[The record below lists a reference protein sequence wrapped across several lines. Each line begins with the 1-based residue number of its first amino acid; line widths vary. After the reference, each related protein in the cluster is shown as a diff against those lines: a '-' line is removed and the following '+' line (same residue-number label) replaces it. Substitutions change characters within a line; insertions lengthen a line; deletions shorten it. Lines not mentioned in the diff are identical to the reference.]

1 MLRKVRVP
9 DFILGV
15 AVLALS
21 LASVG
26 LQSSE
31 GGEVPITPIN
41 EHDETWIRHG
51 DQAFQATVYAPTDA
65 DGPFPVIVDI
75 HGGAWNF
82 RSRSDDV
89 LYNRALAQAGFVVV
103 AIDFRDGPEFK
114 HPAASEDIENAVDW
128 LKENRQRLDIDPD
141 RIGLIGSSSGG
152 HLALLAGTQLEQ
164 IRFVIALWPVSDPFY
179 RYRYAKRA
187 GLERLVSAHDD
198 YWVSEEAM
206 REGSVARVVTSGE
219 AVNLPPVLLVQPGED
234 SNVPIEMTFDVI
246 RAWQGQQGYIEY
258 VHFPDQ
264 PHAFGHRPSDATT
277 RMVDVI
283 TDFANRIIR

>member
-1 MLRKVRVP
+1 MWNFVLAVAFVALSSVSIVLQGSEGVP
-9 DFILGV
+9 D
-15 AVLALS
+15 A
-21 LASVG
+21 
-26 LQSSE
+26 
-31 GGEVPITPIN
+31 PID

-51 DQAFQATVYAPTDA
+51 DQAFQATIYTPVDP
-65 DGPFPVIVDI
+65 DGPRPVILDI

-103 AIDFRDGPEFK
+103 AVDFRDGPEFK
-114 HPAASEDIENAVDW
+114 HPAASEDVASAVEW
-128 LKENRQRLDIDPD
+128 LNEHHQRLDIDPD
-141 RIGLIGSSSGG
+141 RMGLIGSSSGG
-152 HLALLAGTQLEQ
+152 HLALLAGTQLEAVS
-164 IRFVIALWPVSDPFY
+164 FVIALWPVSDPFY

-198 YWVSEEAM
+198 YWVTEEAM

-234 SNVPIEMTFDVI
+234 SNVPIEMTFEVI
-246 RAWQGQQGYIEY
+246 RAWQARQGYIEY

-277 RMVDVI
+277 RMVEVV
-283 TDFANRIIR
+283 TDFAVRNGR